1 MQKVTEKKARGG
13 YREGAGRPAGRND
26 VGSITIRIPQDVAKI
41 LGNQDNK
48 TAYILEA
55 IRAYDKEQR
64 KRTIIG
70 FEISYTKEDN

>member
-1 MQKVTEKKARGG
+1 MQKVTEKNVRGG
-13 YREGAGRPAGRND
+13 RREGAGRPSGRND
-26 VGSITIRIPQDVAKI
+26 VGSITIRIPRDVEKI
-41 LGNQDNK
+41 LVKQENK

-55 IRAYDKEQR
+55 IRAYDKEKP

>member
-1 MQKVTEKKARGG
+1 MQKVTEKNTHGG
-13 YREGAGRPAGRND
+13 HREGAGRPAGRND
-26 VGSITIRIPQDVAKI
+26 VGSITIRIPKDVANI
-41 LGNQDNK
+41 LGNQENK

-70 FEISYTKEDN
+70 FEISYTKETE

>member
-1 MQKVTEKKARGG
+1 MQKVTEKNARGG

-26 VGSITIRIPQDVAKI
+26 VGSITIRIPKDVAKI
-41 LGNQDNK
+41 LESKESK

-70 FEISYTKEDN
+70 FEISYTKKAN